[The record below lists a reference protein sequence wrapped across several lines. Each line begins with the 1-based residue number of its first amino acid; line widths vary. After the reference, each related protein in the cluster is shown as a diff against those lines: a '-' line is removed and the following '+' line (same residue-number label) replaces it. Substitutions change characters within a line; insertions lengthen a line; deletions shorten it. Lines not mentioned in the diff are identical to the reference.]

1 MKNLKLMLPMMAFIM
16 AIGMS
21 FAFNNSDYLLAEEV
35 VKIGGTT
42 YEVNANCNGE
52 TFNCRIQ
59 LTDQSGDPI
68 PNEVYQVYG
77 PDATGEYT
85 VLLKSESE
93 EPIPVS
99 ASSLTPVE

>member
-21 FAFNNSDYLLAEEV
+21 FAFNNSDYLLAE
-35 VKIGGTT
+35 
-42 YEVNANCNGE
+42 EVNANCNGE